1 MPLVPLLLWVL
12 TVIVA
17 VSIIASFQVVGLLLM
32 LGTAA
37 LVGALANAL
46 IPGRLPSGWVGAL
59 LAGMAG
65 SWLGTILLGHWGPR
79 LFSIYLLPTFI
90 GAVLVVFLVQLLTGV
105 LGARAPR

>member
-1 MPLVPLLLWVL
+1 MPLVPLLLWTLIVL
-12 TVIVA
+12 VA
-17 VSIIASFQVVGLLLM
+17 VSIVASFKILGLLLM

-65 SWLGTILLGHWGPR
+65 SWLGGMLLGHWGPR
-79 LFSIYLLPTFI
+79 LFDIYLLPTLI
-90 GAVLVVFLVQLLTGV
+90 GAVIVVFLVQIVSGV
-105 LGARAPR
+105 FGSRSI